1 MELYEVFDLKDV
13 IDQYSGSVTNLNE
26 WSKEASPEAL
36 KAIKKAALSVMDG
49 ARIVLANENVFYS
62 AFAMSIHLHVSW
74 DLQAPMAVNV
84 TQDGLL
90 TIQNLYVNPFWLIYK
105 LGDKNNGQFVRTD
118 IYEDVVAI
126 YFHELNHLL
135 YEHPSR
141 YRDRMQSGLGQ
152 VVNIATDTQ
161 INQERR
167 IANNKTLSEYGITL
181 EGVRKGYDLPNLMAN
196 KDSEY
201 YYEELYKK
209 LKAGQCRTC
218 GQQKPQN
225 GQNQNGQNQNGQNQ
239 NGQNQNG
246 QNQNGQNQNG
256 QNQNGQNQN
265 GQNQNGQNQNGQN
278 QNGQN
283 QNGQNQNG
291 QNQNGQNQN
300 GQSQNGQNQNGQSQN
315 GQSQNGQS
323 QNGQGQNG
331 QGQNGQSQNGQGQ
344 NGQGQNGHSGSCCP
358 SCGQPMNGNATGDA
372 MGAQGSHKVWGQ
384 IPDNTAE
391 GEIADEMAS
400 HESMKNIVKRILDS
414 PDLRKQLSN
423 EKLRGILPGHLYD
436 ELIEGKAVKGKL
448 PISAVIRKGTG
459 KLRNGSKRT
468 YTRFNPRQGNRV
480 DILRG
485 KKELHNKNIHCFID
499 NSGSMGPT
507 EIEYGVTEVAAV
519 ASSIRANL
527 SIIPFDTVVYYN
539 NKQEVDKFGK
549 FAFVPTGRGGTSF
562 QPVFDYLKE
571 QNANNDNDVIVIIT
585 DGYGESRID
594 NYGLRNVIWILV
606 EENRNTLSVSPQFL
620 RGHEVAWLEDDAKY
634 KLHKLDKE
642 AGL

>member
-278 QNGQN
+278 QNGQ
-283 QNGQNQNG
+283 
-291 QNQNGQNQN
+291 
-300 GQSQNGQNQNGQSQN
+300 SQNGQNQNGQS
-315 GQSQNGQS
+315 
-323 QNGQGQNG
+323 
-331 QGQNGQSQNGQGQ
+331 QNGQSQNGQGQ

>member
-209 LKAGQCRTC
+209 LKSGQCRTC

-225 GQNQNGQNQNGQNQ
+225 QQNQ
-239 NGQNQNG
+239 
-246 QNQNGQNQNG
+246 
-256 QNQNGQNQN
+256 
-265 GQNQNGQNQNGQN
+265 QNGQNQNGQN

-300 GQSQNGQNQNGQSQN
+300 GQS
-315 GQSQNGQS
+315 
-323 QNGQGQNG
+323 
-331 QGQNGQSQNGQGQ
+331 
-344 NGQGQNGHSGSCCP
+344 QNGHSGSCCP

>member
-13 IDQYSGSVTNLNE
+13 IDQYSGSATNLNE

-225 GQNQNGQNQNGQNQ
+225 QQNQQNGQNQNGQNQNGQNQ

-300 GQSQNGQNQNGQSQN
+300 GQS
-315 GQSQNGQS
+315 
-323 QNGQGQNG
+323 
-331 QGQNGQSQNGQGQ
+331 Q

>member
-225 GQNQNGQNQNGQNQ
+225 QQNQQNGQNQNGQNQ

-246 QNQNGQNQNG
+246 Q
-256 QNQNGQNQN
+256 
-265 GQNQNGQNQNGQN
+265 
-278 QNGQN
+278 
-283 QNGQNQNG
+283 
-291 QNQNGQNQN
+291 
-300 GQSQNGQNQNGQSQN
+300 
-315 GQSQNGQS
+315 
-323 QNGQGQNG
+323 
-331 QGQNGQSQNGQGQ
+331 GQNGQSQ

>member
-49 ARIVLANENVFYS
+49 ACIVLANENVFYS

-209 LKAGQCRTC
+209 LKSGQCRTC

-225 GQNQNGQNQNGQNQ
+225 QQNQ
-239 NGQNQNG
+239 
-246 QNQNGQNQNG
+246 QNGQNQNG

-300 GQSQNGQNQNGQSQN
+300 GQS
-315 GQSQNGQS
+315 
-323 QNGQGQNG
+323 
-331 QGQNGQSQNGQGQ
+331 Q

>member
-209 LKAGQCRTC
+209 LKSGQCRTC
-218 GQQKPQN
+218 GQQKPQNQQNQQN

-283 QNGQNQNG
+283 
-291 QNQNGQNQN
+291 
-300 GQSQNGQNQNGQSQN
+300 
-315 GQSQNGQS
+315 
-323 QNGQGQNG
+323 
-331 QGQNGQSQNGQGQ
+331 
-344 NGQGQNGHSGSCCP
+344 QNGHSGSCCP

>member
-225 GQNQNGQNQNGQNQ
+225 QQNQQNGQNQNGQNQ

-291 QNQNGQNQN
+291 QN
-300 GQSQNGQNQNGQSQN
+300 
-315 GQSQNGQS
+315 
-323 QNGQGQNG
+323 
-331 QGQNGQSQNGQGQ
+331 
-344 NGQGQNGHSGSCCP
+344 QNGHSGSCCP

>member
-225 GQNQNGQNQNGQNQ
+225 QQNQ
-239 NGQNQNG
+239 
-246 QNQNGQNQNG
+246 
-256 QNQNGQNQN
+256 
-265 GQNQNGQNQNGQN
+265 QNGQN

-300 GQSQNGQNQNGQSQN
+300 GQS
-315 GQSQNGQS
+315 
-323 QNGQGQNG
+323 
-331 QGQNGQSQNGQGQ
+331 
-344 NGQGQNGHSGSCCP
+344 QNGHSGSCCP

>member
-225 GQNQNGQNQNGQNQ
+225 QQNQQNGQNQNGQNQ

-278 QNGQN
+278 
-283 QNGQNQNG
+283 
-291 QNQNGQNQN
+291 
-300 GQSQNGQNQNGQSQN
+300 
-315 GQSQNGQS
+315 
-323 QNGQGQNG
+323 
-331 QGQNGQSQNGQGQ
+331 Q

>member
-13 IDQYSGSVTNLNE
+13 IDQYSGSATNLNE

-225 GQNQNGQNQNGQNQ
+225 QQNQ
-239 NGQNQNG
+239 
-246 QNQNGQNQNG
+246 QNG

-300 GQSQNGQNQNGQSQN
+300 GQS
-315 GQSQNGQS
+315 
-323 QNGQGQNG
+323 
-331 QGQNGQSQNGQGQ
+331 Q

>member
-225 GQNQNGQNQNGQNQ
+225 QQNQ
-239 NGQNQNG
+239 
-246 QNQNGQNQNG
+246 
-256 QNQNGQNQN
+256 QN

-300 GQSQNGQNQNGQSQN
+300 GQSQNGQS
-315 GQSQNGQS
+315 
-323 QNGQGQNG
+323 
-331 QGQNGQSQNGQGQ
+331 
-344 NGQGQNGHSGSCCP
+344 QNGHSGSCCP

-620 RGHEVAWLEDDAKY
+620 RSHEVAWLEDDAKY

>member
-225 GQNQNGQNQNGQNQ
+225 QQNQ
-239 NGQNQNG
+239 
-246 QNQNGQNQNG
+246 
-256 QNQNGQNQN
+256 QNGQNQN

-300 GQSQNGQNQNGQSQN
+300 GQSQNGQSQN

-331 QGQNGQSQNGQGQ
+331 QSQ

>member
-225 GQNQNGQNQNGQNQ
+225 QQNQ
-239 NGQNQNG
+239 
-246 QNQNGQNQNG
+246 
-256 QNQNGQNQN
+256 QN

-300 GQSQNGQNQNGQSQN
+300 GQSQNGQSQNGQNQNGQNQNGQSQN
-315 GQSQNGQS
+315 GQS
-323 QNGQGQNG
+323 
-331 QGQNGQSQNGQGQ
+331 
-344 NGQGQNGHSGSCCP
+344 QNGHSGSCCP

>member
-225 GQNQNGQNQNGQNQ
+225 QQNQQ

-300 GQSQNGQNQNGQSQN
+300 GQSQNGQS
-315 GQSQNGQS
+315 
-323 QNGQGQNG
+323 
-331 QGQNGQSQNGQGQ
+331 
-344 NGQGQNGHSGSCCP
+344 QNGHSGSCCP

>member
-225 GQNQNGQNQNGQNQ
+225 QQNQQNGQNQNGQNQ

-246 QNQNGQNQNG
+246 QN
-256 QNQNGQNQN
+256 
-265 GQNQNGQNQNGQN
+265 
-278 QNGQN
+278 
-283 QNGQNQNG
+283 
-291 QNQNGQNQN
+291 
-300 GQSQNGQNQNGQSQN
+300 
-315 GQSQNGQS
+315 
-323 QNGQGQNG
+323 
-331 QGQNGQSQNGQGQ
+331 
-344 NGQGQNGHSGSCCP
+344 QNGHSGSCCP

>member
-225 GQNQNGQNQNGQNQ
+225 QQNQQNGQNE
-239 NGQNQNG
+239 
-246 QNQNGQNQNG
+246 
-256 QNQNGQNQN
+256 
-265 GQNQNGQNQNGQN
+265 
-278 QNGQN
+278 
-283 QNGQNQNG
+283 NGQNQNG

-300 GQSQNGQNQNGQSQN
+300 GQSQNGQS
-315 GQSQNGQS
+315 
-323 QNGQGQNG
+323 
-331 QGQNGQSQNGQGQ
+331 
-344 NGQGQNGHSGSCCP
+344 QNGHSGSCCP

>member
-256 QNQNGQNQN
+256 Q
-265 GQNQNGQNQNGQN
+265 
-278 QNGQN
+278 
-283 QNGQNQNG
+283 
-291 QNQNGQNQN
+291 
-300 GQSQNGQNQNGQSQN
+300 SQN

-323 QNGQGQNG
+323 
-331 QGQNGQSQNGQGQ
+331 Q

-499 NSGSMGPT
+499 NSASMGPT

>member
-13 IDQYSGSVTNLNE
+13 IDQYSGSATNLNE

-209 LKAGQCRTC
+209 LKSGQCRTC

-225 GQNQNGQNQNGQNQ
+225 QQNQ
-239 NGQNQNG
+239 
-246 QNQNGQNQNG
+246 QNGQNQNG

-300 GQSQNGQNQNGQSQN
+300 GQS
-315 GQSQNGQS
+315 
-323 QNGQGQNG
+323 
-331 QGQNGQSQNGQGQ
+331 
-344 NGQGQNGHSGSCCP
+344 QNGHSGSCCP

>member
-62 AFAMSIHLHVSW
+62 AFAMSVHLHVSW

-225 GQNQNGQNQNGQNQ
+225 QQNQ
-239 NGQNQNG
+239 
-246 QNQNGQNQNG
+246 
-256 QNQNGQNQN
+256 QNGQNQN

-315 GQSQNGQS
+315 GQSQNGQN
-323 QNGQGQNG
+323 QNGQNQNG
-331 QGQNGQSQNGQGQ
+331 QNQNGQNQNGQSQNGQS
-344 NGQGQNGHSGSCCP
+344 QNGHSGSCCP

>member
-246 QNQNGQNQNG
+246 Q
-256 QNQNGQNQN
+256 
-265 GQNQNGQNQNGQN
+265 
-278 QNGQN
+278 
-283 QNGQNQNG
+283 
-291 QNQNGQNQN
+291 
-300 GQSQNGQNQNGQSQN
+300 SQN

-323 QNGQGQNG
+323 QNGQG
-331 QGQNGQSQNGQGQ
+331 QNGQGQ

>member
-225 GQNQNGQNQNGQNQ
+225 QQNQQNGQNQNGQNQ

-300 GQSQNGQNQNGQSQN
+300 GQ
-315 GQSQNGQS
+315 
-323 QNGQGQNG
+323 
-331 QGQNGQSQNGQGQ
+331 GQNGQSQ

-499 NSGSMGPT
+499 NSCSMGPT

>member
-209 LKAGQCRTC
+209 LKSGQCRTC

-225 GQNQNGQNQNGQNQ
+225 QQNQ
-239 NGQNQNG
+239 
-246 QNQNGQNQNG
+246 QNGQNQNG

-300 GQSQNGQNQNGQSQN
+300 GQSQNGQNQNGQNQN

-323 QNGQGQNG
+323 
-331 QGQNGQSQNGQGQ
+331 
-344 NGQGQNGHSGSCCP
+344 QNGHSGSCCP

>member
-209 LKAGQCRTC
+209 LKSGQCRTC
-218 GQQKPQN
+218 GQQKPQNQQNQQN

-246 QNQNGQNQNG
+246 QG
-256 QNQNGQNQN
+256 
-265 GQNQNGQNQNGQN
+265 
-278 QNGQN
+278 
-283 QNGQNQNG
+283 
-291 QNQNGQNQN
+291 
-300 GQSQNGQNQNGQSQN
+300 QNGQSQN
-315 GQSQNGQS
+315 GQSQNGQD
-323 QNGQGQNG
+323 
-331 QGQNGQSQNGQGQ
+331 
-344 NGQGQNGHSGSCCP
+344 QNGHSGSCCP

>member
-246 QNQNGQNQNG
+246 QNQNGQSQNG
-256 QNQNGQNQN
+256 QSQNGQSQN
-265 GQNQNGQNQNGQN
+265 GQGQNGQG
-278 QNGQN
+278 
-283 QNGQNQNG
+283 
-291 QNQNGQNQN
+291 QN

-331 QGQNGQSQNGQGQ
+331 QGQNGQGQ

>member
-209 LKAGQCRTC
+209 LKSGQCRTC
-218 GQQKPQN
+218 GQQKPQNQQNQQN

-291 QNQNGQNQN
+291 QNQNGQN
-300 GQSQNGQNQNGQSQN
+300 
-315 GQSQNGQS
+315 
-323 QNGQGQNG
+323 
-331 QGQNGQSQNGQGQ
+331 
-344 NGQGQNGHSGSCCP
+344 QNGHSGSCCP

>member
-209 LKAGQCRTC
+209 LKSGQCRTC

-225 GQNQNGQNQNGQNQ
+225 QQNQ
-239 NGQNQNG
+239 
-246 QNQNGQNQNG
+246 
-256 QNQNGQNQN
+256 
-265 GQNQNGQNQNGQN
+265 QNGQNQNGQN

-300 GQSQNGQNQNGQSQN
+300 GQS
-315 GQSQNGQS
+315 
-323 QNGQGQNG
+323 
-331 QGQNGQSQNGQGQ
+331 
-344 NGQGQNGHSGSCCP
+344 QNGHSGSCCP

-549 FAFVPTGRGGTSF
+549 FAFVPTGRVGTSF

>member
-209 LKAGQCRTC
+209 LKSGQCRTC
-218 GQQKPQN
+218 GQQKPQNQQNQQN

-265 GQNQNGQNQNGQN
+265 GQNQNGQNQNS
-278 QNGQN
+278 QN

-300 GQSQNGQNQNGQSQN
+300 GQS
-315 GQSQNGQS
+315 
-323 QNGQGQNG
+323 
-331 QGQNGQSQNGQGQ
+331 
-344 NGQGQNGHSGSCCP
+344 QNGHSGSCCP

>member
-209 LKAGQCRTC
+209 LKSGQCRTC

-225 GQNQNGQNQNGQNQ
+225 QQNQQNGQNQ

-300 GQSQNGQNQNGQSQN
+300 GQS
-315 GQSQNGQS
+315 
-323 QNGQGQNG
+323 
-331 QGQNGQSQNGQGQ
+331 
-344 NGQGQNGHSGSCCP
+344 QNGHSGSCCP

>member
-1 MELYEVFDLKDV
+1 
-13 IDQYSGSVTNLNE
+13 
-26 WSKEASPEAL
+26 
-36 KAIKKAALSVMDG
+36 
-49 ARIVLANENVFYS
+49 
-62 AFAMSIHLHVSW
+62 
-74 DLQAPMAVNV
+74 
-84 TQDGLL
+84 
-90 TIQNLYVNPFWLIYK
+90 
-105 LGDKNNGQFVRTD
+105 
-118 IYEDVVAI
+118 
-126 YFHELNHLL
+126 
-135 YEHPSR
+135 
-141 YRDRMQSGLGQ
+141 
-152 VVNIATDTQ
+152 
-161 INQERR
+161 
-167 IANNKTLSEYGITL
+167 
-181 EGVRKGYDLPNLMAN
+181 
-196 KDSEY
+196 
-201 YYEELYKK
+201 
-209 LKAGQCRTC
+209 
-218 GQQKPQN
+218 
-225 GQNQNGQNQNGQNQ
+225 
-239 NGQNQNG
+239 
-246 QNQNGQNQNG
+246 
-256 QNQNGQNQN
+256 
-265 GQNQNGQNQNGQN
+265 
-278 QNGQN
+278 
-283 QNGQNQNG
+283 
-291 QNQNGQNQN
+291 
-300 GQSQNGQNQNGQSQN
+300 
-315 GQSQNGQS
+315 
-323 QNGQGQNG
+323 
-331 QGQNGQSQNGQGQ
+331 
-344 NGQGQNGHSGSCCP
+344 
-358 SCGQPMNGNATGDA
+358 MNGNATGDA

-549 FAFVPTGRGGTSF
+549 FAFVPTGRGVTSF

-585 DGYGESRID
+585 DGYAESRID

>member
-209 LKAGQCRTC
+209 LKSGQCRTC
-218 GQQKPQN
+218 GQQKPQNQQNQQN

-291 QNQNGQNQN
+291 QN
-300 GQSQNGQNQNGQSQN
+300 
-315 GQSQNGQS
+315 
-323 QNGQGQNG
+323 
-331 QGQNGQSQNGQGQ
+331 Q